1 MLLLDTHALLWL
13 DTGAPMSPQ
22 SIAAIDDAAAAG
34 EVLVSPVSAW
44 EIGLLVAR
52 VRIRLDLDPVAWIA
66 RFLRL
71 PGVRLAPL
79 SPEAAV
85 RSSFLPGIPHGDP
98 ADRLLIATARTLP
111 AVLVTR
117 DARILSYAA
126 DGHLQALAC

>member
-1 MLLLDTHALLWL
+1 MLLLDTYALLWL
-13 DTGAPMSPQ
+13 DAGAPMSPE
-22 SIAAIDDAAAAG
+22 SIDAIDHAAAAG

-52 VRIRLDLDPVAWIA
+52 GRIRLDLDPVAWFE

-85 RSSFLPGIPHGDP
+85 RSSFLPGRLPGDP
-98 ADRLLIATARTLP
+98 ADRLLVATARALP

-117 DARILSYAA
+117 DTRILSYAA